1 VETVRT
7 RGARLG
13 SAALAA
19 AIVGATAAWLA
30 ASSGAWGWPLGAVGG
45 VAFVLAASRS
55 PAALPWSL
63 ALLGAEYAA
72 VLEIAGHARADG
84 RAPVV
89 AAALVVAAELSGWS
103 RGLEPEIR
111 HERGLLSRRALR
123 IALAGVGAAAVA
135 AAVLGL
141 AAAPLDA
148 GLAGDALGVT
158 AAVAAFALLAR
169 LARRD
174 GSRSPLH

>member
-1 VETVRT
+1 METVRP

-13 SAALAA
+13 AAALAA

-30 ASSGAWGWPLGAVGG
+30 ASAGAWGWPLGAVGG
-45 VAFVLAASRS
+45 AAFLLAASHR

-72 VLEIAGHARADG
+72 ALEIAGGARADG

-103 RGLEPEIR
+103 RELGPEIR
-111 HERGLLSRRALR
+111 HERGVLSQRALR
-123 IALAGVGAAAVA
+123 TALVGVGAAAVA

-148 GLAGDALGVT
+148 GLAGDALGVA
-158 AAVAAFALLAR
+158 AAVAAFVLLAR
-169 LARRD
+169 LARR
-174 GSRSPLH
+174 

>member
-1 VETVRT
+1 METVRP
-7 RGARLG
+7 RGARLA

-19 AIVGATAAWLA
+19 AIVGATGAWLA
-30 ASSGAWGWPLGAVGG
+30 ASAGAWGWPLGAVGG
-45 VAFVLAASRS
+45 AAFLLVASRS

-72 VLEIAGHARADG
+72 ALEIAGRARADG

-103 RGLEPEIR
+103 RELDLNLP
-111 HERGLLSRRALR
+111 HERGMLARRAVR
-123 IALAGVGAAAVA
+123 IALVGAGAAAVS

-141 AAAPLDA
+141 AAVPLDA
-148 GLAGDALGVT
+148 GLAGDALGVA
-158 AAVAAFALLAR
+158 AAVAAFAVLLAV
-169 LARRD
+169 RRG
-174 GSRSPLH
+174 GSSP